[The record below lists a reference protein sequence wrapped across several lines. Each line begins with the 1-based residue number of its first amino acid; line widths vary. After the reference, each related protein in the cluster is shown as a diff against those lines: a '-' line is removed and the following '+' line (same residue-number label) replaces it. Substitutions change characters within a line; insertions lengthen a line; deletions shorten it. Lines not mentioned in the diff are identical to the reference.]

1 MAGVTVLWGFVMWA
15 TERKVGCVLNR
26 AQRGGVSWHRTIVY
40 TRKRNSEQL
49 GAAWFSWTF
58 SKNSWE
64 ALRIIYSSFPPRL
77 RFLADTISDWHF
89 PRLDFLS
96 HCSLSVELRLVC
108 FHFFSGLTGSGRN
121 WKSPAEAEHRL
132 GFRGGWE
139 GPTRTVLGFRVV
151 QPWILRNAYWWQELI
166 AVDFNLKF

>member
-1 MAGVTVLWGFVMWA
+1 MWA